1 LSCFLGP
8 DGGPREG
15 AIRLLPEKNYANPPI
30 PEEDSA
36 PGTPSVGETP
46 RASFVGAIGQKVTR
60 TLSSYFASRV
70 HDAHR
75 STLNPNSPNPP
86 SAVPLASPPGTRL
99 DRTRTFSRSSR
110 TNGSAYGYTGNHGNR
125 LASRTTTMSL
135 RAGSMLNSPRRGSN
149 FAAFGEAGAEA
160 PDLNFAQRL
169 LMANENAVTN
179 IADLWVAAAM
189 NVDNEDPFESD
200 TEMGSDNEQGAMTV
214 GGALNEEEAEETLGV
229 PTRGRS
235 PRSSDRI
242 GVPLRHQASNVSSTF
257 RPATSFTSRHPSYS
271 QQSPIVRPLSPLIG
285 TPTSRRFSTTVPSI
299 FAHPGVKTPSAV
311 LDAQQLLRSEA
322 EPFPGEAVPVFRS
335 DTRQSD
341 VEAIPPPSLAS
352 QLPYLVI
359 IQYGALALHST
370 THDQIFLSYL
380 VSSVWEVLSSRWC

>member
-1 LSCFLGP
+1 M
-8 DGGPREG
+8 
-15 AIRLLPEKNYANPPI
+15 
-30 PEEDSA
+30 
-36 PGTPSVGETP
+36 
-46 RASFVGAIGQKVTR
+46 
-60 TLSSYFASRV
+60 
-70 HDAHR
+70 
-75 STLNPNSPNPP
+75 SP
-86 SAVPLASPPGTRL
+86 
-99 DRTRTFSRSSR
+99 
-110 TNGSAYGYTGNHGNR
+110 
-125 LASRTTTMSL
+125 
-135 RAGSMLNSPRRGSN
+135 RAGSMFSSHRRGSN
-149 FAAFGEAGAEA
+149 FAPSGEAGAEA

-200 TEMGSDNEQGAMTV
+200 TEMGSDSEQESMTI
-214 GGALNEEEAEETLGV
+214 GGAAGEELEETLRV

-235 PRSSDRI
+235 PSSSDRT

-257 RPATSFTSRHPSYS
+257 RPVTNFASRHPSYS

-322 EPFPGEAVPVFRS
+322 EPSPGEAVPVFRS

-341 VEAIPPPSLAS
+341 VESMAIPPPSLAS

-370 THDQIFLSYL
+370 THDQLFLSYL
-380 VSSVWEVLSSRWC
+380 VSSV